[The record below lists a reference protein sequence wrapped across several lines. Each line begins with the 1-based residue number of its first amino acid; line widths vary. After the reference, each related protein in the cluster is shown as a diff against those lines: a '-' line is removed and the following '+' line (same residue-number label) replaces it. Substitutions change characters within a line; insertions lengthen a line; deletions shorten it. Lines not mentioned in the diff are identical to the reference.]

1 MDYDRMAGTVVPV
14 RMMRAPVIA
23 ATQAA
28 NRIASEGSPAE
39 LRALLF
45 DMDGTLAETESLAHR
60 VAYNLTFQE
69 MGLNIEW
76 SPELYRE
83 LLKAPGGGRDRL
95 VHFRQKY
102 QPALGVHAG
111 SDPVEWA
118 KQVHAGKS
126 RHFRRLL
133 REGHLPLRAGV
144 RRLFVE
150 AASAGIN
157 ICIVTNATHQ
167 TVAPVLRYA
176 LGERLEHCLEF
187 VVGAENVRRKKP
199 HPESYLL
206 ALDKLRLRACDCV
219 AIEDS
224 ASGLKGAVAAGLT
237 TLVVQNEDTA
247 GEDFASAALVVDS
260 LGEPKKASPK
270 VIRGRLD
277 EPCVTIDTLRRL
289 LAESRQVAGLRVS
302 AQSIT

>member
-1 MDYDRMAGTVVPV
+1 MT
-14 RMMRAPVIA
+14 A

-28 NRIASEGSPAE
+28 STMPLDRSAPA

-69 MGLNIEW
+69 FGLAIEW

-95 VHFRQKY
+95 LHFRQHY
-102 QPALGVHAG
+102 QPDLGPHTDT
-111 SDPVEWA
+111 DPLEWA
-118 KQVHAGKS
+118 RMVHAGKS

-133 REGHLPLRAGV
+133 REGRLPLRAGV

-157 ICIVTNATHQ
+157 VCIVTNATHQ

-199 HPESYLL
+199 HPDSYLL
-206 ALDKLRLRACDCV
+206 ALDKLRLNAGDCV
-219 AIEDS
+219 AVEDS
-224 ASGLKGAVAAGLT
+224 ASGLKAAVAAGLT

-247 GEDFASAALVVDS
+247 GEDFSAAALVVDS
-260 LGEPKKASPK
+260 LGEPKKPPPR

-289 LAESRQVAGLRVS
+289 LAESRPTVGPGAS
-302 AQSIT
+302 AV